1 MASSQLKQRESK
13 MLKDD
18 YRNKLRSLNRSSNTF
33 ESYWPWVDQFLRFHR
48 KASGEWIHPSK
59 LREREVEQFLTF
71 IAVKR
76 NVAAKTQNQAFSAL
90 MFLYRRVLKIEL
102 HGVNALRAKESMNI
116 PVVMSRAETKRLIEN
131 LRGVYLLMAQ
141 LMYGSGLRLD
151 ETMNLRIKDID
162 FDRGMIHLKTTKG
175 SVPRTALLPSV
186 IIEPLR
192 NRIEH
197 VARLH
202 RIDTKNGVASVA
214 LPFAFG
220 RKSKSAESSLSWYF
234 LFASSSLSHCPET
247 GRIGRHHMDEGNIGR
262 EIKKAAAKA
271 KIMKRVTPHTL
282 RHSFAT
288 HLLEAGVDLRT
299 IQELLGHKDISTT
312 MIYLHVKME
321 GVASTPSPLQSLVST
336 V

>member
-1 MASSQLKQRESK
+1 
-13 MLKDD
+13 MLVDD
-18 YRNKLRSLNRSSNTF
+18 FRNKLRSLNRADSTF
-33 ESYWPWVDQFLRFHR
+33 ESYWPHVVRYLQFHR
-48 KASGEWIHPSK
+48 TSNGEWVRPEN
-59 LREREVEQFLTF
+59 LNERDVERFLTWM
-71 IAVKR
+71 AVKL
-76 NVAAKTQNQAFSAL
+76 NVSAKTQNQAFSAL
-90 MFLYRRVLKIEL
+90 VFLYKQVLRIEL
-102 HGVNALRAKESMNI
+102 QGVNALRAKESKNI
-116 PVVMSRAETKRLIEN
+116 PVVMSRQETKRLLEN

-186 IIEPLR
+186 VIEPLR
-192 NRIEH
+192 HRVDH

-202 RIDTKNGVASVA
+202 QQDTKNGVARVE
-214 LPFAFG
+214 LPYAFG

-234 LFASSSLSHCPET
+234 VFASNSLSACPKT
-247 GRIGRHHMDEGNIGR
+247 GKLGRHHMDESNIGR
-262 EIKKAAAKA
+262 NIKRASEKA
-271 KIMKRVTPHTL
+271 KIVKRVTPHTL

-288 HLLEAGVDLRT
+288 HLLESGIDLRT

-321 GVASTPSPLQSLVST
+321 GVASTPSPLQSLMS
-336 V
+336 